1 MADSSTRSVIV
12 AATPGVIAEVIT
24 DFTSYPQWVGGITAV
39 QIEEVIDAG
48 PDAGLARSVR
58 FSLDAGIVR
67 DEYVLR
73 YTYTRQEAELR
84 EIAWELVSSQTQ
96 KSQAGSYVLVPV
108 PDGTE
113 VTYALTVELKI
124 PMLGMFKR
132 KAEKIIMD
140 TALKELKKRVEQ

>member
-12 AATPGVIAEVIT
+12 AATPEAIAAVIT
-24 DFTSYPQWVGGITAV
+24 DFTSYPEWVGGITAV
-39 QIEEVIDAG
+39 QVQESIDSG
-48 PDAGLARSVR
+48 PDAGLARAVK

-73 YTYTRQEAELR
+73 YSYTREHDELR
-84 EIAWELVSSQTQ
+84 VIAWELAASQTQ
-96 KSQAGSYVLVPV
+96 KSQVGSYTLHPV
-108 PDGTE
+108 AHGTE

-132 KAEKIIMD
+132 KAEKVIMD